1 MIIGKVPF
9 FLVVFFLI
17 AIPLLA
23 PRLIWLARS
32 RATVGVMG
40 FEGRGTAGEQIQLTY
55 SYIYF
60 QPGKERIWFTALPG
74 MGYKEGDSVPVRYL
88 PAELTNARVNS
99 FIGLWGDILA
109 YGGILELIVLISFFH
124 PEVVPRGSKLRLSW
138 RLPFV
143 YICS

>member
-1 MIIGKVPF
+1 MVIGKIPF
-9 FLVVFFLI
+9 FLILFFLI

-55 SYIYF
+55 SYVYF
-60 QPGKERIWFTALPG
+60 QPGKERIWFTGPTGLS
-74 MGYKEGDSVPVRYL
+74 YKEGDSVPVLYL
-88 PAELTNARVNS
+88 PAEATDARVNS
-99 FIGLWGDILA
+99 FIGLWGDILV
-109 YGGILELIVLISFFH
+109 YGGIPELIVLIAFFH
-124 PEVVPRGSKLRLSW
+124 PVVVPRGSKLRLSR